1 LPHHRRIHPRAKLID
16 SLQKEWQLDR
26 MKNSLVKV
34 SLGLLFSSALASG
47 AFASG
52 VPFCMA
58 QVEGNDLVM
67 TNAWT
72 GQAHKYDAR
81 DRNGQVTQES
91 VNKVYSEAASK
102 LSSQCVPT
110 GAPIVIR

>member
-1 LPHHRRIHPRAKLID
+1 
-16 SLQKEWQLDR
+16 

-34 SLGLLFSSALASG
+34 SLGLLFSSVVASG

-67 TNAWT
+67 TNTWT
-72 GQAHKYDAR
+72 SQAYRYDAR

-91 VNKVYSEAASK
+91 INEIYSKVASK

-110 GAPIVIR
+110 GAPVVIR